1 MYNPPWFA
9 SLKLSR
15 ARNAAPTARSRATA
29 SEAAVALCRARW
41 RWLDGLVGLQLLLY
55 YSIVSIYYYT
65 TTTTKQGGAN
75 GRLESIVESLL
86 RRPPSSFS
94 PSPRCLEGRMPLPAA
109 CTMPTDVAATPPRR
123 AASSSSI
130 WPQPEAVACKKK
142 VAEAEKNSFFI
153 ALLPF
158 SRRCLAAC
166 ASSKPIGEPRME
178 TKVITFVSVSH

>member
-15 ARNAAPTARSRATA
+15 ARTAAPTARPRATA
-29 SEAAVALCRARW
+29 SEAAVTLCRARW
-41 RWLDGLVGLQLLLY
+41 RRLVGFVGLQLLLY
-55 YSIVSIYYYT
+55 YSIYYYT

-109 CTMPTDVAATPPRR
+109 CTTPRRCRRYAAPRR
-123 AASSSSI
+123 AASSSSSI
-130 WPQPEAVACKKK
+130 RPQPEAVACKKSCRSGK
-142 VAEAEKNSFFI
+142 EFFLYCSASF
-153 ALLPF
+153 
-158 SRRCLAAC
+158 
-166 ASSKPIGEPRME
+166 
-178 TKVITFVSVSH
+178 